1 MAVLVWKAWQRSLN
15 PRKSEF
21 INRTCLAVRSVSS
34 DNNPSDSLSPFLNI
48 PVISNQAKYLVHCL
62 EQCLIS
68 FFLPLGLPRKQ
79 SWLSSSM
86 PFRTLWHCR
95 QRDSSQ
101 EREVQITWMAFL
113 DKQNHYNVKLVYLCL
128 LWWVY
133 VYVLVPWWQLSS
145 SSSRTRFADCC
156 DYGYLPHLILSLSIF
171 LHPSMW
177 SAFQS
182 LIGYPLMPLTPH
194 FLQGPSFALPVQA
207 FRPISHFL
215 SDKWPF
221 MCDPRMCHFHS
232 QHHATRLNLASTI

>member
-1 MAVLVWKAWQRSLN
+1 MPN
-15 PRKSEF
+15 F
-21 INRTCLAVRSVSS
+21 IFLAVGTAQKTI
-34 DNNPSDSLSPFLNI
+34 LT
-48 PVISNQAKYLVHCL
+48 VIKHA
-62 EQCLIS
+62 
-68 FFLPLGLPRKQ
+68 
-79 SWLSSSM
+79 
-86 PFRTLWHCR
+86 LWHCR

-182 LIGYPLMPLTPH
+182 LIGYPLMPLTSH
-194 FLQGPSFALPVQA
+194 FLQELLLRFQCKLFDPSLTFSQ
-207 FRPISHFL
+207 ING
-215 SDKWPF
+215 
-221 MCDPRMCHFHS
+221 HS
-232 QHHATRLNLASTI
+232 RVTPGCVIFIHNIMPQVWI